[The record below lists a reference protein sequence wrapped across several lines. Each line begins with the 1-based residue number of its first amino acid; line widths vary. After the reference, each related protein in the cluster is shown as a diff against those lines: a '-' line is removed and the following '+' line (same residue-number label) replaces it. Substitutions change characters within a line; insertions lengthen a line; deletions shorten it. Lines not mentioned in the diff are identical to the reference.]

1 MNVDEYIR
9 YEIDK
14 FERLVVGRKL
24 EPEEVAIETD
34 MAASMFAQRVA
45 DHNTASA
52 EEHEEGE
59 KIKFVVKEDDKEPE
73 TIELINNDALYRIG
87 LLVPHHYGRKDVE
100 GVETFYNVTAK
111 DIQNLLQRR
120 EGSSLYYVVD
130 M

>member
-1 MNVDEYIR
+1 MSETITVGGHEMNVDEYIR

-73 TIELINNDALYRIG
+73 TIELINCLLYTSPSPR
-87 LLVPHHYGRKDVE
+87 D
-100 GVETFYNVTAK
+100 
-111 DIQNLLQRR
+111 
-120 EGSSLYYVVD
+120 
-130 M
+130 